1 MAIIGCL
8 VRLSSLYFYLWG
20 AKPGTDRWPGSF
32 RGYRMADA
40 LLEIWLTISAL
51 SSLSIVL
58 IAIGHSDI
66 GMERRFRLR
75 AARSNQPVRRKRR
88 MTAGR

>member
-1 MAIIGCL
+1 MAILGCR
-8 VRLSSLYFYLWG
+8 VRLPSLYFYLWG
-20 AKPGTDRWPGSF
+20 AKPDTGRWPGSR
-32 RGYRMADA
+32 RGYRMAGA

-75 AARSNQPVRRKRR
+75 PVRSGQAARRKRR

>member
-1 MAIIGCL
+1 MAG
-8 VRLSSLYFYLWG
+8 
-20 AKPGTDRWPGSF
+20 
-32 RGYRMADA
+32 A

-75 AARSNQPVRRKRR
+75 APRSNQPVRRKRR
-88 MTAGR
+88 IAAGR

>member
-1 MAIIGCL
+1 MAG
-8 VRLSSLYFYLWG
+8 
-20 AKPGTDRWPGSF
+20 
-32 RGYRMADA
+32 A

-75 AARSNQPVRRKRR
+75 PVRSGQPARRKRR
-88 MTAGR
+88 MAAGR

>member
-1 MAIIGCL
+1 LA
-8 VRLSSLYFYLWG
+8 RLTQGISDG
-20 AKPGTDRWPGSF
+20 G
-32 RGYRMADA
+32 A

-75 AARSNQPVRRKRR
+75 PVGAVNRRRKRR
-88 MTAGR
+88 MTAER